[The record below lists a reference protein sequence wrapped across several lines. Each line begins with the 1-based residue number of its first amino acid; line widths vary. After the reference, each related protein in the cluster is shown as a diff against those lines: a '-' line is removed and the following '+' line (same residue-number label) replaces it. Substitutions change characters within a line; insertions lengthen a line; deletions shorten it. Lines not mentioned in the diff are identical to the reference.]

1 MEDVRKYLVE
11 KYGFNK
17 IYKQGFTIK
26 TPINLE
32 LQSIATQ
39 SLREGL
45 EEYDKRKGW
54 RGPILNKK
62 ITDKWN
68 KNLKKYKLEK
78 TIGWDLAIVKKINK
92 FSVEIE
98 TEKKTKEL

>member
-1 MEDVRKYLVE
+1 MIQLCK
-11 KYGFNK
+11 K

-26 TPINLE
+26 TPINLY

-39 SLREGL
+39 SLRKGL

-62 ITDKWN
+62 VTDQWH
-68 KNLKKYKLEK
+68 KNLKKYKLN
-78 TIGWDLAIVKKINK
+78 IYNL
-92 FSVEIE
+92 
-98 TEKKTKEL
+98 